1 MTAPKET
8 YMSPMVTQMREL
20 KNIYDGLNYD
30 NINFGDYFRSLSAE
44 GKRQKFMSEERFL
57 EIKQEIGGVLTAII
71 SDYTG
76 NESTS
81 IMKDT
86 ANDLFDS
93 ILYVLDMALFTF
105 ESHEEALAYII
116 DNNVIDVYKKGFK
129 TVKQCVFEVIS
140 LIVKLKSH
148 RINFSDVSYNKILDG
163 ELLSYLKKYNGKY
176 FAHGTKRIFS
186 YNSVNGCGGYR
197 GILSLKK
204 IVENLVFESKF
215 VNAYGEDTVQQLC
228 YGYCEMNGRE
238 YNDMGCNIYSV
249 ILMNAVFA
257 KLCGKNGLEVLPE
270 DAKNIAKYLK
280 KYPEFEQRRLL
291 YDAAKEISTERYA
304 QTSMIKLAGHA
315 INAINKNELNR
326 IIYIG
331 EIK

>member
-1 MTAPKET
+1 
-8 YMSPMVTQMREL
+8 MREL
-20 KNIYDGLNYD
+20 KNLYDGLNYE
-30 NINFGDYFRSLSAE
+30 NINFGDYFRTLSAE
-44 GKRQKFMSEERFL
+44 GKRQKFMSEERFF
-57 EIKQEIGGVLTAII
+57 EIKQEIGEILTSLI

-93 ILYVLDMALFTF
+93 ILYVLDLSLFTF
-105 ESHEEALAYII
+105 ESHEEALAFII
-116 DNNVIDVYKKGFK
+116 DNSVSDVYEKGYK

-140 LIVKLKSH
+140 LVVKPKSN
-148 RINFSDVSYNKILDG
+148 RINFSDLSYNKILDG
-163 ELLSYLKKYNGKY
+163 EILSYLKKYNGKY

-197 GILSLKK
+197 GILSLKR

-215 VNAYGEDTVQQLC
+215 VNSYGEDVVQQIC

-238 YNDMGCNIYSV
+238 YNDIGCNIYSLV
-249 ILMNAVFA
+249 LINAVFA
-257 KLCGKNGLEVLPE
+257 RLCGNSGLEVLAD
-270 DAKNIAKYLK
+270 DAKNVAKQLK

-291 YDAAKEISTERYA
+291 CEAAKEVSSERYV
-304 QTSMIKLAGHA
+304 QTSIIKLAGHA
-315 INAINKNELNR
+315 INAINKNELNK

>member
-1 MTAPKET
+1 
-8 YMSPMVTQMREL
+8 MSPTVTQMREL
-20 KNIYDGLNYD
+20 KSLYDGLNYE
-30 NINFGDYFRSLSAE
+30 NIYFGDYFRTLSAE

-57 EIKQEIGGVLTAII
+57 EIKQEIGELLADII
-71 SDYTG
+71 SDYTR

-93 ILYVLDMALFTF
+93 VLYVLDMSLFTF

-116 DNNVIDVYKKGFK
+116 DNSVFAAYQKGFK
-129 TVKQCVFEVIS
+129 TVKQCIFEVIS
-140 LIVKLKSH
+140 LVVKLKSN
-148 RINFSDVSYNKILDG
+148 RINFSDLSYNKILDG
-163 ELLSYLKKYNGKY
+163 EILSYLKKYNGKF

-186 YNSVNGCGGYR
+186 YNSVNGCGGHR

-204 IVENLVFESKF
+204 IVENLVFESGF
-215 VNAYGEDTVQQLC
+215 VNGYGEDTVQQLC
-228 YGYCEMNGRE
+228 YGFCEMNGRE

-249 ILMNAVFA
+249 VLMNAVFA
-257 KLCGKNGLEVLPE
+257 RLCDKDGLEVLPE
-270 DAKNIAKYLK
+270 DAKNVARYLK
-280 KYPEFEQRRLL
+280 KYPEFEQRRIL
-291 YDAAKEISTERYA
+291 YEATKEVSSERYV
-304 QTSMIKLAGHA
+304 QTSMVKLAGHA
-315 INAINKNELNR
+315 INAIAKNELNK